1 MTKKVLDVGNCN
13 PDHSSLTRLLKQNFE
28 VDVLRAHGMR
38 DTLDLLKSG
47 DVDLVLV
54 NRVMDRDGA
63 SGLEIIQKMK
73 SNPEL
78 AAVPVMMITNYE
90 DAQQSAIEAGA
101 EPGFGKSALTLQST
115 LDKLEPF
122 LEE

>member
-1 MTKKVLDVGNCN
+1 MSKKVLDVGNCN
-13 PDHSSLTRLLKQNFE
+13 PDHSSLTRLLKKNFE
-28 VDVLRAHGMR
+28 VDVLRTHGMR
-38 DTLDLLKSG
+38 DTLDLLKNE

-63 SGLEIIQKMK
+63 SGLQIIQEMK

-78 AAVPVMMITNYE
+78 SSVPVMMITNYE